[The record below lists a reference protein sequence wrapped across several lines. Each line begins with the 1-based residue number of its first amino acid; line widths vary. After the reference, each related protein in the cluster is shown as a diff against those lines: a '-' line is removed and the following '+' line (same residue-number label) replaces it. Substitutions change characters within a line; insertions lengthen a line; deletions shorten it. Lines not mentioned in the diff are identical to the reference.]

1 MMSHKVQHNAMFSF
15 HLCFQYGLLTMFA
28 LQFPSCMCA
37 NIRINMHIAI
47 IFV

>member
-15 HLCFQYGLLTMFA
+15 HLCFQYGLTIFA

-37 NIRINMHIAI
+37 NIRKNMHNAI